1 MFKVLTIKSNK
12 ISENKKVKGKS
23 NIFAQGENQADIFG
37 KGLNIQP
44 IKRKPAH

>member
-12 ISENKKVKGKS
+12 ISENKKIKGKN
-23 NIFAQGENQADIFG
+23 NIFAQGENQADLFG
-37 KGLNIQP
+37 KGLSIQP